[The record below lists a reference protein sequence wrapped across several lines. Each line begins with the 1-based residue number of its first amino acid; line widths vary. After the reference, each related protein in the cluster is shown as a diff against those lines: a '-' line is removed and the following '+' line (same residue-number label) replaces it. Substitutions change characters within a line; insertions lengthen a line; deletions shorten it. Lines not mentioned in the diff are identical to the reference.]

1 MQEVNMTEG
10 EKTFFTHYVEY
21 IDMRLRRF
29 FKKLLII
36 FALLGFTSAVAIYYI
51 AKISA
56 QNHEAL
62 CAQKFQAAD
71 QIKQTE
77 DFIMEHPEGF
87 AGVGPSVLR
96 RGLIGP
102 KRTVIA
108 LKDVNCER

>member
-1 MQEVNMTEG
+1 MTDG

-21 IDMRLRRF
+21 IDWRLKRF

-56 QNHEAL
+56 QNHAAL
-62 CAQKFQAAD
+62 CAQKFAAAD
-71 QIKQTE
+71 QIRQTE
-77 DFIMEHPEGF
+77 KFVQEHPEGF
-87 AGVGPSVLR
+87 AGLPPAALL

-102 KRTVIA
+102 KRTLVA
-108 LKDVNCER
+108 LKDVDCER